1 MRILL
6 AGLLGGIA
14 MFVWTSIAHMATP
27 LAAIGFSQM
36 RHEQVVL
43 GAMKQGV
50 GEKPGLYF
58 FPWVDPN
65 DPKMEEKS
73 AALMKTNPSGMMIY
87 QPAGASFGMGPL
99 LIKEFAKELAQS
111 LLAAFLLSLT
121 LLTGYVARVGFVA
134 AVGVFAA
141 LSTDVSYWI
150 WYGFPTDYTL
160 AVITIELV
168 GAVAAGLAIAAILK
182 PKSNAYGRAAGS

>member
-27 LAAIGFSQM
+27 LAAIGFSKM
-36 RHEQVVL
+36 HHEQVVL
-43 GAMKQGV
+43 DAMKQGV
-50 GEKPGLYF
+50 GDHAGLYF

-87 QPAGASFGMGPL
+87 RPAGASFGMGPL
-99 LIKEFAKELAQS
+99 LVKEFAKELAQS
-111 LLAAFLLSLT
+111 LLAALLLSLT
-121 LLTGYVARVGFVA
+121 LLTGYFARVGFVA
-134 AVGVFAA
+134 VIGLFAA
-141 LSTDVSYWI
+141 LGTDVSYWI
-150 WYGFPTDYTL
+150 WYGFPASYTL
-160 AVITIELV
+160 AVITMNLV
-168 GAVAAGLAIAAILK
+168 GAVAAGLAIAAIVK
-182 PKSNAYGRAAGS
+182 PKPNAYARAAGS